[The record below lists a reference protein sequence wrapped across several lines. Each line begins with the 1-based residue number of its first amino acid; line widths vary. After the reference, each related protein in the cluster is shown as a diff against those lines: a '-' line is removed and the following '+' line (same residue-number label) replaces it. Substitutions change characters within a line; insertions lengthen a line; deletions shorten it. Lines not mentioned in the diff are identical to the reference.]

1 MFKLFRKT
9 FPKQGDVLSRP
20 IEQAAAEKTQADMD
34 ALFVA
39 AAYDDSAAERTDIP
53 TIPIGEARCAC
64 F

>member
-39 AAYDDSAAERTDIP
+39 AAYDDSAAERTGYSNYSYWRS
-53 TIPIGEARCAC
+53 TLRV